1 MHGWLGI
8 AEAIGLVLVGMVIYY
23 PVRDRLGRD
32 VGAEDVTAPTTAY
45 RVDIAKKVLSKVP
58 EVTVYFWIIKVLCT
72 TVGETFAD
80 FLNINLGLGLSVTT
94 YVMSAALAIGL
105 VAQFRLP
112 RYVPGAY
119 WLAVV
124 LISIVGTLI
133 TDNLSDN
140 FGVPLW
146 ISTIFFSVAL
156 GVTFSAWYASER
168 TLSIHTIYTRKR
180 EAFYWLAILFTFA
193 LGTAAGDLLSEGYGL
208 GYWRSGIVFALLI
221 GALAFAYYRKANAV
235 LTFWIAYIL
244 TRPLGASL
252 GDLMSQKHANGGFGL
267 GTVWTSA
274 LFLITILALVVYLS
288 LSRTDQIEATEGEG
302 GGTVK

>member
-112 RYVPGAY
+112 RYVPGVY

>member
-1 MHGWLGI
+1 MHGWLGF
-8 AEAIGLVLVGMVIYY
+8 AGAIGLVLVGMVIYY

-112 RYVPGAY
+112 RYVPGVY

-221 GALAFAYYRKANAV
+221 GAVAFAYYRKANAV

-252 GDLMSQKHANGGFGL
+252 GDLMSQKHANGGLGL

-288 LSRTDQIEATEGEG
+288 LSRTDRIEIMERT
-302 GGTVK
+302 